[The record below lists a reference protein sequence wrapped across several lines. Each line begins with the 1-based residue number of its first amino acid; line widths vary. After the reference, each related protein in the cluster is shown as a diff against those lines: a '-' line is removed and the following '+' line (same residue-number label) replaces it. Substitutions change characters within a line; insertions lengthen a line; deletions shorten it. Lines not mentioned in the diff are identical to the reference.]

1 MAVTDQARR
10 APAGRRQWY
19 ALSADDV
26 AERLG
31 VDPTT
36 GLAASTAAE
45 RLERDGPNALPAE
58 EGVPGWR
65 RFLEQYAAYMQI
77 ILLIAAIVSF
87 AIGEW
92 RTGAL
97 LLLLTVVNA
106 VVGLRQEGKAESAM
120 NALKSLTKQTAR
132 VRRGG
137 VESSIPVEEV
147 VLGDVVLITA
157 GDNVAADGRII
168 EANSLDIDE
177 SALTGESTPASKTTD
192 ALADAEVGAGDQT
205 NMAFMNTPVTHG
217 SGVMLVTARG
227 ADAQV
232 GRIAGMLT
240 ASTKEQTP
248 LTKQLNTMT
257 LVDRRGGAGDDD
269 RHVLARDLERRV
281 GRHPVRHRDRA
292 GDRGDPDRAADRPA
306 GDSLGRRQGARRR
319 ERHRQGPHVRRDA
332 RIDIGDQLRQDRDAD
347 DEPDDR
353 RRTGRRG
360 GPLHDLRDRLQPRG
374 QGPPRRRDLRPRST
388 TP

>member
-1 MAVTDQARR
+1 MAVTDQA
-10 APAGRRQWY
+10 AASTGRDADEWY

-36 GLAASTAAE
+36 GLAASKAAE
-45 RLERDGPNALPAE
+45 RLGADGPNALPAE
-58 EGVPGWR
+58 VGVPGWR

-92 RTGAL
+92 STGAL
-97 LLLLTVVNA
+97 LLVLTVVNA

-192 ALADAEVGAGDQT
+192 ALADAEVG
-205 NMAFMNTPVTHG
+205 
-217 SGVMLVTARG
+217 
-227 ADAQV
+227 
-232 GRIAGMLT
+232 
-240 ASTKEQTP
+240 
-248 LTKQLNTMT
+248 
-257 LVDRRGGAGDDD
+257 
-269 RHVLARDLERRV
+269 
-281 GRHPVRHRDRA
+281 
-292 GDRGDPDRAADRPA
+292 PA
-306 GDSLGRRQGARRR
+306 T
-319 ERHRQGPHVRRDA
+319 
-332 RIDIGDQLRQDRDAD
+332 
-347 DEPDDR
+347 
-353 RRTGRRG
+353 RRTW
-360 GPLHDLRDRLQPRG
+360 
-374 QGPPRRRDLRPRST
+374 RS
-388 TP
+388 